1 MSYILCP
8 EENLEEGHVFTI
20 KTDEYITVL
29 MFEDSDDAHRYAEFL
44 KLENENFTPIEIE
57 KEVAIEMCEMYGY
70 SYTVAK
76 PNDLLLPILTDDSI

>member
-29 MFEDSDDAHRYAEFL
+29 MFEESDDAYRYAEFL
-44 KLENENFTPIEIE
+44 KLENKNFTPVEIQE
-57 KEVAIEMCEMYGY
+57 EIAIEMCEMYGY

>member
-8 EENLEEGHVFTI
+8 EENAEEGQVYTI

-29 MFEDSDDAHRYAEFL
+29 MFEESDDAQRYAEFL
-44 KLENENFTPIEIE
+44 KLEDEHFIPIEIE
-57 KEVAIEMCEMYGY
+57 EEIAVEMCEMYGY

-76 PNDLLLPILTDDSI
+76 PNDLLLPTLTDDSI